1 MQYPFASNKW
11 VTHLF
16 RIDLLIFHTDEKMQ
30 TRMKAVI
37 PVAGLGTRMLPA
49 TKAIPK
55 EMLPVVD
62 KPLIQYI
69 VNECVLAG
77 IKDIILVTHSSK
89 NAIENHFD
97 TSFELEA
104 MLEARVK
111 RQLLTEVQS
120 ICPPDVTIMQVRQGQ
135 AKGLGHAVLCAQPM
149 VGDEPFVVILP
160 DVLLDE
166 EAADLRTE
174 NLAKMQQRFAE
185 TGRSQVMVEPVPEQD
200 VSKYGVVDCGGVA
213 LEAGES
219 APMTAIVEKP
229 AREDAP
235 SNLAVVGRY
244 VLSSAIW
251 DLLRKTPAG
260 AGGEIQLTDAIAM
273 LMEKETVESF
283 HMSGKSHDCGDKL
296 GYMKA
301 FVQYG
306 VRHPTEGKAFKALL
320 KKLVQNNE

>member
-1 MQYPFASNKW
+1 
-11 VTHLF
+11 
-16 RIDLLIFHTDEKMQ
+16 MQ
-30 TRMKAVI
+30 TRLKAVI

-62 KPLIQYI
+62 KPLFQYI
-69 VNECVLAG
+69 VAECVAAG
-77 IKDIILVTHSSK
+77 IKDIVLVTHSSK

-111 RQLLTEVQS
+111 RQLLSEVQS
-120 ICPPDVTIMQVRQGQ
+120 ICPPDVTVMQVRQGQ
-135 AKGLGHAVLCAQPM
+135 AKGLGHAVLCAKPM
-149 VGDEPFVVILP
+149 VGDSPFVVLLP
-160 DVLLDE
+160 DVLLDDST
-166 EAADLRTE
+166 ADLRKE
-174 NLAKMQQRFAE
+174 NLAKMIQRFDD
-185 TGRSQVMVEPVPEQD
+185 TGYSQIMVEPVPEQD
-200 VSKYGVVDCGGVA
+200 VSKYGVVDCAGA
-213 LEAGES
+213 TIAAGES
-219 APMTAIVEKP
+219 APMTAVVEKP

-244 VLSSAIW
+244 VLSAEIW
-251 DLLRKTPAG
+251 PLLEKTAPG
-260 AGGEIQLTDAIAM
+260 AGDEIQLTDAIAM
-273 LMEKETVESF
+273 LMKEQTVEAF

-306 VRHPTEGKAFKALL
+306 LRHGSEGENFSHWLKQALG
-320 KKLVQNNE
+320 K

>member
-1 MQYPFASNKW
+1 MQKR
-11 VTHLF
+11 L
-16 RIDLLIFHTDEKMQ
+16 
-30 TRMKAVI
+30 KAVI

-62 KPLIQYI
+62 KPLIQHI
-69 VNECVLAG
+69 VSECVAAG
-77 IKDIILVTHSSK
+77 IKDIVLVTHSSK

-111 RQLLTEVQS
+111 RQLLAEVKS
-120 ICPPDVTIMQVRQGQ
+120 ICPPDVTVMQVRQGQ
-135 AKGLGHAVLCAQPM
+135 AKGLGHAVLCAKPM
-149 VGDEPFVVILP
+149 VGDSPFVVLLP
-160 DVLLDE
+160 DVLLDD
-166 EAADLRTE
+166 ATADLRTE
-174 NLAKMQQRFAE
+174 NLARMLQRFDE
-185 TGRSQVMVEPVPEQD
+185 MGFSQIMVEPVPEQD
-200 VSKYGVVDCGGVA
+200 VSKYGVVDCAGA
-213 LEAGES
+213 TIAAGES
-219 APMTAIVEKP
+219 APMTAVVEKP

-244 VLSSAIW
+244 VLSADIW
-251 DLLRKTPAG
+251 PLLEKTPPG
-260 AGGEIQLTDAIAM
+260 AGDEIQLTDAIAM
-273 LMEKETVESF
+273 LMKEQTVEAF

-306 VRHPTEGKAFKALL
+306 LRHGSEGENFSRWL
-320 KKLVQNNE
+320 KQTLNK

>member
-1 MQYPFASNKW
+1 MQKR
-11 VTHLF
+11 L
-16 RIDLLIFHTDEKMQ
+16 
-30 TRMKAVI
+30 KAVI

-69 VNECVLAG
+69 VSECVAAG

-104 MLEARVK
+104 VLEARVK
-111 RQLLTEVQS
+111 RQLLAEVQS
-120 ICPPDVTIMQVRQGQ
+120 ICPPDVTVMQVRQGQ
-135 AKGLGHAVLCAQPM
+135 AKGLGHAVLCAKPM
-149 VGDEPFVVILP
+149 VGDEPFIVLLP
-160 DVLLDE
+160 DVLMDD
-166 EAADLRTE
+166 ASADLRKE
-174 NLAKMQQRFAE
+174 NLAKMIQRFEE
-185 TGRSQVMVEPVPEQD
+185 TGYSQVMVEPVPEKD
-200 VSKYGVVDCGGVA
+200 VSKYGVVDCGGVTLA
-213 LEAGES
+213 AGES
-219 APMTAIVEKP
+219 APMTAVVEKP
-229 AREDAP
+229 ALEDAP

-244 VLSSAIW
+244 VLSADIW
-251 DLLRKTPAG
+251 PLLEKTPPG
-260 AGGEIQLTDAIAM
+260 AGDEIQLTDAIAL
-273 LMEKETVESF
+273 LMDQETVEAF

-306 VRHPTEGKAFKALL
+306 LRHATEGEGFSKWLKQALAN
-320 KKLVQNNE
+320 K

>member
-1 MQYPFASNKW
+1 MQKR
-11 VTHLF
+11 L
-16 RIDLLIFHTDEKMQ
+16 
-30 TRMKAVI
+30 KAVI

-69 VNECVLAG
+69 VSECVAAG

-104 MLEARVK
+104 VLEARVK
-111 RQLLTEVQS
+111 RQLLAEVKS
-120 ICPPDVTIMQVRQGQ
+120 ICPPDVTVMQVRQGQ
-135 AKGLGHAVLCAQPM
+135 AKGLGHAVLCAKPM
-149 VGDEPFVVILP
+149 VGDEPFIVLLP
-160 DVLLDE
+160 DVLMDD
-166 EAADLRTE
+166 ASADLCKE
-174 NLAKMQQRFAE
+174 NLAKMIQRFEE
-185 TGRSQVMVEPVPEQD
+185 TGYSQVMVEPVPEKD

-213 LEAGES
+213 LAAGES
-219 APMTAIVEKP
+219 APMTAVVEKP
-229 AREDAP
+229 ALEDAP

-244 VLSSAIW
+244 VLSADIW
-251 DLLRKTPAG
+251 PLLEKTPPG
-260 AGGEIQLTDAIAM
+260 AGDEIQLTDAIAL
-273 LMEKETVESF
+273 LMDEETVEAF

-306 VRHPTEGKAFKALL
+306 LRHATEGEGFSKWLKQALAN
-320 KKLVQNNE
+320 K

>member
-1 MQYPFASNKW
+1 MQKR
-11 VTHLF
+11 L
-16 RIDLLIFHTDEKMQ
+16 
-30 TRMKAVI
+30 KAVI

-69 VNECVLAG
+69 VSECVAAG
-77 IKDIILVTHSSK
+77 IKDIVLVTHSSK

-104 MLEARVK
+104 VLEARVK
-111 RQLLTEVQS
+111 RQLLAEVQS
-120 ICPPDVTIMQVRQGQ
+120 ICPPDVTVMQVRQGQ

-149 VGDEPFVVILP
+149 IGDNPFVVLLP
-160 DVLLDE
+160 DVLLDDST
-166 EAADLRTE
+166 ADLQKE
-174 NLAKMQQRFAE
+174 NLAKMIQRFE
-185 TGRSQVMVEPVPEQD
+185 QTGFSQIMVEPVPEED

-213 LEAGES
+213 LAAGS
-219 APMTAIVEKP
+219 STPMTAVVEKP
-229 AREDAP
+229 AREVAP

-244 VLSSAIW
+244 VLSADIW
-251 DLLRKTPAG
+251 PLLEQTPPG
-260 AGGEIQLTDAIAM
+260 AGDEIQLTDAIAM
-273 LMEKETVESF
+273 LMQQETVEAF
-283 HMSGKSHDCGDKL
+283 HMTGKSHDCGDKL

-306 VRHPTEGKAFKALL
+306 LRHACEGENFTQWMKETLNSK
-320 KKLVQNNE
+320 

>member
-1 MQYPFASNKW
+1 MQKR
-11 VTHLF
+11 L
-16 RIDLLIFHTDEKMQ
+16 
-30 TRMKAVI
+30 KAVI

-69 VNECVLAG
+69 VSECVAAG
-77 IKDIILVTHSSK
+77 IKDIVLVTHSSK

-111 RQLLTEVQS
+111 RQLLAEVQS
-120 ICPPDVTIMQVRQGQ
+120 ICPPNVTVMQVRQGQ
-135 AKGLGHAVLCAQPM
+135 AKGLGHAVLCAKPM
-149 VGDEPFVVILP
+149 VGDSPFVVLLP
-160 DVLLDE
+160 DVLLDD
-166 EAADLRTE
+166 ATADLRTE
-174 NLAKMQQRFAE
+174 NLAKMLQRFDE
-185 TGRSQVMVEPVPEQD
+185 TGFSQIMVEPVPEQD
-200 VSKYGVVDCGGVA
+200 VSKYGVVDCAGA
-213 LEAGES
+213 TIAAGES
-219 APMTAIVEKP
+219 APMTAVVEKP

-244 VLSSAIW
+244 VLAADIW
-251 DLLRKTPAG
+251 PLLEKTPPG
-260 AGGEIQLTDAIAM
+260 AGDEIQLTDAIAM
-273 LMEKETVESF
+273 LMDEQTVEAF

-306 VRHPTEGKAFKALL
+306 VRHGSEGENFSRWL
-320 KKLVQNNE
+320 KQTLNK